1 MTPREREMM
10 LKLFKANPVLTT
22 ENTCIKTVFQ
32 YALKTVVDDT
42 HPELSKEK
50 RLDIYCE
57 TLLEVEE
64 LMQEFNKRAKVLN

>member
-1 MTPREREMM
+1 M
-10 LKLFKANPVLTT
+10 LRLFKANPVLTT

-42 HPELSKEK
+42 HPELSKEE
-50 RLDIYCE
+50 RLDIYCQ

>member
-42 HPELSKEK
+42 HPELSKEE

>member
-1 MTPREREMM
+1 MSPRERKLM
-10 LKLFKANPVLTT
+10 LRLFKANPVLTT

-42 HPELSKEK
+42 HPELSKEE

-64 LMQEFNKRAKVLN
+64 LMQEFNKGLRVLN

>member
-1 MTPREREMM
+1 M
-10 LKLFKANPVLTT
+10 LRLFKANPVLTT

-42 HPELSKEK
+42 HPELSKEE

-64 LMQEFNKRAKVLN
+64 LMQEFNKGLRVLN